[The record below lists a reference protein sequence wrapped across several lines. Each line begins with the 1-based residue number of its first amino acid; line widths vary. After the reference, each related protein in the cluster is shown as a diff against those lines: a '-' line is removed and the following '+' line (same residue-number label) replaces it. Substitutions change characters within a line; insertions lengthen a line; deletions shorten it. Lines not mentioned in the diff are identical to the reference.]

1 MTKNIKERSLS
12 NMAWRFAERC
22 GAQGVAFIISIIL
35 ARLLDPSAYG
45 TIALITVFTAIL
57 QVFVDSGLGNALI
70 QKKNADQIDFSTVF
84 YFNIAM
90 CLIVYMVLFF
100 CAPFIANFYEDSSL
114 TGLIRVLGITLI
126 ISGLKNIQQAY
137 VSKKMLFKKFFFST
151 LSGTIFA
158 AILGISLA
166 YMGFGA
172 WALVIQQVANTFID
186 TCVLYATVK
195 WRPTREFSFER
206 LNSLFS
212 YGWKLLISALIDTG
226 YNNLR
231 SLLIGKIY
239 SPSDLAYYNKGKQLP
254 SLMVTN
260 INNSIDSILLPVM
273 SEAQDDVNR
282 VKNMTRRSIKI
293 SSYILW
299 PVMMG
304 VAVCSD
310 SIISVLLTDKWLMCV
325 PYLQL
330 YCFTY
335 AFWPIHTANLN
346 AIKAMGRSDL
356 FLKIEIIKKIIGLT
370 SIIVSVNI
378 SVFAMAVAMAIT
390 APISSF
396 INAYP
401 NKKLLKYSYFEQI
414 IDTFPSLILTF
425 FMGGIVYSINLLDL
439 DNIITL
445 IIQIVSG
452 FVIYY
457 FGSRFLNLESFVYL
471 KDIIKNYRK

>member
-1 MTKNIKERSLS
+1 
-12 NMAWRFAERC
+12 
-22 GAQGVAFIISIIL
+22 
-35 ARLLDPSAYG
+35 
-45 TIALITVFTAIL
+45 
-57 QVFVDSGLGNALI
+57 
-70 QKKNADQIDFSTVF
+70 
-84 YFNIAM
+84 
-90 CLIVYMVLFF
+90 
-100 CAPFIANFYEDSSL
+100 
-114 TGLIRVLGITLI
+114 
-126 ISGLKNIQQAY
+126 
-137 VSKKMLFKKFFFST
+137 
-151 LSGTIFA
+151 
-158 AILGISLA
+158 
-166 YMGFGA
+166 
-172 WALVIQQVANTFID
+172 
-186 TCVLYATVK
+186 
-195 WRPTREFSFER
+195 
-206 LNSLFS
+206 
-212 YGWKLLISALIDTG
+212 
-226 YNNLR
+226 
-231 SLLIGKIY
+231 
-239 SPSDLAYYNKGKQLP
+239 
-254 SLMVTN
+254 
-260 INNSIDSILLPVM
+260 M

-414 IDTFPSLILTF
+414 IDIFPSLILTF